1 MIYKV
6 TMLVAMVAATAGAPT
21 LSRRLAHLEAKVAEL
36 DSLHH
41 GVPDDDVQA
50 DVADEVV
57 AKFTKGK
64 YASCAEVKEAE
75 LCGTK
80 AAQAGCKATCADVEA
95 DDVAEELFS
104 KKKKCDCKCCKCD
117 SWNRVACL
125 RSGD

>member
-64 YASCAEVKEAE
+64 YASCADVMAE
-75 LCGTK
+75 GLCGTK
-80 AAQAGCKATCADVEA
+80 EAQAGCKATCAE
-95 DDVAEELFS
+95 VAEAGSIEDYYGDFGDLGQQEKCVGGCD
-104 KKKKCDCKCCKCD
+104 KKK
-117 SWNRVACL
+117 
-125 RSGD
+125 